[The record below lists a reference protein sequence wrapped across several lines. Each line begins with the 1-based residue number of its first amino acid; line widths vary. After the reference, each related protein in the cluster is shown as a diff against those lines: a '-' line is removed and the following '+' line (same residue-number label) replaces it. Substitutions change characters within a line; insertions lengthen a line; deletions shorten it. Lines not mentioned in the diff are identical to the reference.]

1 MVVLGWK
8 WGIIWVLMVSV
19 GVGQLA
25 ACAPAQSPS
34 AAASS
39 QANTFRTE
47 PATLGG
53 ISVIKAYATIVEA
66 KHKVDIV
73 PTGAGRIEKLTVS
86 VGSEVKKGQ
95 IMAELSHGT
104 LDAQLQQ
111 AEAALRKAQAR
122 LASVQAVAKPN
133 RIKAQA
139 RLNASRAKLDLLLNP
154 AALNL
159 QSAQSAVAKAQSN
172 LDSTKTNLDQLLHP
186 TASDLTEGQTRVAE
200 AQNDLSTAQVNV
212 DQAISNET
220 SAPGLAEYSVNPDPT
235 TLDTAVANLIL
246 LKNPTPA
253 DFASVER
260 QLEQTLAL
268 YQGLPSG
275 KTVEASAVLWG
286 IVLIARQA
294 LEANATTLSNHTL
307 RSALTPA
314 EAAMAHRIVTANQEV
329 ISTLLAQITSD
340 SLFPE
345 GIRTA
350 MGLESEALVALEA
363 ARAKLKE
370 LQNPGKNATAL
381 AEYAVDEAQ
390 ASLDSALADLNLS
403 KNPNSAELA
412 AAETEV
418 AIDEQVLALNQNPHL
433 QHTILVAEAEV
444 DEAQAQVNLFK
455 QQLAEL
461 QLRAPF
467 DGFVTQI
474 WLSPGAMASSRPSTP
489 VVTVVSKDVVVSFLV
504 EETGM
509 GSLRKGQQ
517 VDFTSPALSAQHLE
531 LRIERIAPTGDQS
544 DHTFEVQM
552 YPVDPTLDLKPGMS
566 GQVSIMTRR
575 ENVLLVP
582 REAVLSRGGQP
593 ALFVVQDDMA
603 DLRQVGGGLT
613 DGKNME
619 IHYGIQPGDLV
630 LVSGQHLLDEG
641 GSIILAER

>member
-47 PATLGG
+47 PATRGD
-53 ISVIKAYATIVEA
+53 ITVIKSYATLIEA
-66 KHKVDIV
+66 KNQVDMV
-73 PTGAGRIEKLTVS
+73 PMGAGRIEKLTVS

-186 TASDLTEGQTRVAE
+186 TASDLTEAQARVAE

-220 SAPGLAEYSVNPDPT
+220 SAPGLVEYSVNPDPT
-235 TLDTAVANLIL
+235 TLDTALANLIL

-268 YQGLPSG
+268 YQGLPSE

-314 EAAMAHRIVTANQEV
+314 EAAMAQQIVTANQEV

-350 MGLESEALVALEA
+350 
-363 ARAKLKE
+363 
-370 LQNPGKNATAL
+370 
-381 AEYAVDEAQ
+381 
-390 ASLDSALADLNLS
+390 
-403 KNPNSAELA
+403 
-412 AAETEV
+412 
-418 AIDEQVLALNQNPHL
+418 
-433 QHTILVAEAEV
+433 TIL
-444 DEAQAQVNLFK
+444 
-455 QQLAEL
+455 
-461 QLRAPF
+461 
-467 DGFVTQI
+467 
-474 WLSPGAMASSRPSTP
+474 
-489 VVTVVSKDVVVSFLV
+489 
-504 EETGM
+504 
-509 GSLRKGQQ
+509 
-517 VDFTSPALSAQHLE
+517 
-531 LRIERIAPTGDQS
+531 
-544 DHTFEVQM
+544 
-552 YPVDPTLDLKPGMS
+552 
-566 GQVSIMTRR
+566 
-575 ENVLLVP
+575 
-582 REAVLSRGGQP
+582 RG
-593 ALFVVQDDMA
+593 
-603 DLRQVGGGLT
+603 
-613 DGKNME
+613 
-619 IHYGIQPGDLV
+619 
-630 LVSGQHLLDEG
+630 
-641 GSIILAER
+641 

>member
-1 MVVLGWK
+1 M
-8 WGIIWVLMVSV
+8 
-19 GVGQLA
+19 
-25 ACAPAQSPS
+25 
-34 AAASS
+34 
-39 QANTFRTE
+39 
-47 PATLGG
+47 
-53 ISVIKAYATIVEA
+53 
-66 KHKVDIV
+66 
-73 PTGAGRIEKLTVS
+73 
-86 VGSEVKKGQ
+86 
-95 IMAELSHGT
+95 
-104 LDAQLQQ
+104 
-111 AEAALRKAQAR
+111 
-122 LASVQAVAKPN
+122 
-133 RIKAQA
+133 
-139 RLNASRAKLDLLLNP
+139 
-154 AALNL
+154 
-159 QSAQSAVAKAQSN
+159 
-172 LDSTKTNLDQLLHP
+172 
-186 TASDLTEGQTRVAE
+186 AE

-444 DEAQAQVNLFK
+444 DEAQAQVK
-455 QQLAEL
+455 D
-461 QLRAPF
+461 RK
-467 DGFVTQI
+467 
-474 WLSPGAMASSRPSTP
+474 S
-489 VVTVVSKDVVVSFLV
+489 VV
-504 EETGM
+504 
-509 GSLRKGQQ
+509 
-517 VDFTSPALSAQHLE
+517 
-531 LRIERIAPTGDQS
+531 
-544 DHTFEVQM
+544 
-552 YPVDPTLDLKPGMS
+552 
-566 GQVSIMTRR
+566 
-575 ENVLLVP
+575 
-582 REAVLSRGGQP
+582 
-593 ALFVVQDDMA
+593 
-603 DLRQVGGGLT
+603 
-613 DGKNME
+613 
-619 IHYGIQPGDLV
+619 
-630 LVSGQHLLDEG
+630 
-641 GSIILAER
+641 